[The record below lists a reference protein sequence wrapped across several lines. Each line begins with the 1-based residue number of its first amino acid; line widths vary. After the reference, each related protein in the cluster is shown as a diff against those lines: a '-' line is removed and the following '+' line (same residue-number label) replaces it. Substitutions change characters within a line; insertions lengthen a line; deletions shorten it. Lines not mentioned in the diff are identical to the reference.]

1 MVIADEP
8 DRDRVAHPSRLR
20 ADHPRYADIIAAHAE
35 AVERGDSTYDDPE
48 TGLAVMTAAY
58 LADSG
63 TCCESGCRHCPYL
76 GREPD

>member
-8 DRDRVAHPSRLR
+8 DRDRVAHPSRLSR
-20 ADHPRYADIIAAHAE
+20 DHPRYAEIVNAHE
-35 AVERGDSTYDDPE
+35 KAVGRGDPTYDDPA
-48 TGLAVMTAAY
+48 TGLAVMTGTY
-58 LADSG
+58 LADRG